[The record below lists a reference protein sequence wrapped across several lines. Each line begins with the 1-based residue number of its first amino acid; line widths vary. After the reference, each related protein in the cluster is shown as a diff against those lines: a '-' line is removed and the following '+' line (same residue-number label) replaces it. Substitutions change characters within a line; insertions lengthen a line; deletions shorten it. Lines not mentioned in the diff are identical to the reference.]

1 MMLSFNHQWQTHC
14 LVIIKMMI
22 FNLLLFLIFFFYIIS
37 ILFSVFPLQILNKL
51 AISTLLLSILPSE
64 VMLGCTQEE
73 IGGAGWCAVCI
84 NNWYLPAFDLLFA
97 PSCHCQTTIV
107 FKQFISRISVVDDV
121 GYVVYVHESCLIL
134 TSVCC
139 NLFTETSTTFSVFS
153 VL

>member
-1 MMLSFNHQWQTHC
+1 
-14 LVIIKMMI
+14 MI

-84 NNWYLPAFDLLFA
+84 NN
-97 PSCHCQTTIV
+97 
-107 FKQFISRISVVDDV
+107 
-121 GYVVYVHESCLIL
+121 
-134 TSVCC
+134 
-139 NLFTETSTTFSVFS
+139 
-153 VL
+153 